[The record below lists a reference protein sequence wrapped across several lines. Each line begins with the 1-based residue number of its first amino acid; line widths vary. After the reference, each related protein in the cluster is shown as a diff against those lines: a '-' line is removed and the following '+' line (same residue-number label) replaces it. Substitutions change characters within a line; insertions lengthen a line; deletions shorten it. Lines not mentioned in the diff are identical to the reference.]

1 MVASVSGV
9 DLEGLGLNVPSVQ
22 KKDELGQED
31 FLNLMITQLKNQ
43 DPFKPMESGEFLG
56 QLAQFGTVQGL
67 AGLQTSFDSLAGSLV
82 SSQAL
87 QAASLVGREA
97 LVAGSKVSLEGGA
110 GASGAVEL
118 PSTSSQVRI
127 QVRDSSGQLVR
138 EIQLGNQS
146 AGLVPFSWDGRV
158 DGGDAAP
165 AGRYTFTADFLNGEK
180 TEVADTLLNVSI
192 DSVRFGADG
201 FSVQARGIGEVP
213 FTAVREI
220 RNELTNRAA
229 ADEVVAATN

>member
-1 MVASVSGV
+1 MVSAVSGV

-67 AGLQTSFDSLAGSLV
+67 AELQTSFDSLSGSLV
-82 SSQAL
+82 SNQAL

-97 LVAGSKVSLEGGA
+97 LVASSKVSLESGE
-110 GASGAVEL
+110 GASGAIEL
-118 PSTSSQVRI
+118 PSATTQVRI

-138 EIQLGNQS
+138 EMSLGNQS
-146 AGLVPFSWDGRV
+146 AGLVPFSWDGKLD
-158 DGGDAAP
+158 DGTTAP
-165 AGRYTFTADFLNGEK
+165 AGSYQFSADFLDGDEAEAA
-180 TEVADTLLNVSI
+180 TTLLNASI

-201 FSVQARGIGEVP
+201 FSVQVRGIGEVP

-220 RNELTNRAA
+220 RNESTADAA
-229 ADEVVAATN
+229 ADAVAPN